1 MTEDYREKLVAEAA
15 EAFRETGTLDL
26 VTLATVATEGWC
38 LDTFTADVA
47 ALASIPETEEA

>member
-15 EAFRETGTLDL
+15 QAFRETGTLDL